1 MREAH
6 PHPHDQTPTIP
17 VAEPQ
22 SELARRLA
30 SGASVQEMMRRGEI
44 GGQAL
49 GLVQMMAAA
58 QTETRPHAYARGSV
72 ETAVGTN

>member
-1 MREAH
+1 MRQA
-6 PHPHDQTPTIP
+6 HPHDQTPSIP

-49 GLVQMMAAA
+49 GLIQMMAG
-58 QTETRPHAYARGSV
+58 QVESGVGPHTHARGSV
-72 ETAVGTN
+72 RAPVGTN